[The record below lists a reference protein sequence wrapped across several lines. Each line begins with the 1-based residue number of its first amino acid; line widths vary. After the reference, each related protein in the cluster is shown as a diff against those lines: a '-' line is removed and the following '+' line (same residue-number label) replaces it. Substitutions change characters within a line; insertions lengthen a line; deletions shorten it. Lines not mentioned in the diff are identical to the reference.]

1 MIWFQLF
8 GAVLLVVASG
18 LVLRAVIAADKAPV
32 APAAPRRRSTD
43 HGLRRAA

>member
-8 GAVLLVVASG
+8 GGVLLVVASA
-18 LVLRAVIAADKAPV
+18 LILRAVIAADAAPV

-43 HGLRRAA
+43 HDLPRAA